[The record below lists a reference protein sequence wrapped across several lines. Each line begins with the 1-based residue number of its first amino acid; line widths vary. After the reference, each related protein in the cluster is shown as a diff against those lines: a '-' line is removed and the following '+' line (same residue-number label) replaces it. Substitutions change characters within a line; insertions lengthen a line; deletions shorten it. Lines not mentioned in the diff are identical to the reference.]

1 MEYPAAADAEDD
13 AMKVINTFQG
23 LSFIFDLYFRV
34 FTALLIFLFLLQPI
48 HWHCFELWS
57 IVFFFYFLFFFI
69 SVLCSA

>member
-48 HWHCFELWS
+48 HWHCFELWEVQ
-57 IVFFFYFLFFFI
+57 ILY
-69 SVLCSA
+69 VLSLV